1 METYEH
7 TYSEAE
13 MQEQNPTEMPPVQ
26 QLPSFEMQQIPKPPR
41 HSRKSGNFGIGKWIL
56 AAVMI
61 VAIVAGSCCV
71 TAMLINR
78 HWERKT
84 NLLYATTNKSIS
96 QLRQQ
101 LEEQMDKHA
110 LSKPIVIT
118 PEGSDSEEGL
128 LSPRQVY
135 ALNVNAVVA
144 ISNQGATTNIYGQ
157 TTQTAS
163 SGTGFI
169 ISEDGYIV
177 SNYHVVEGAKT
188 LEVITADS
196 KTYDAELIGYDEIND
211 ISVLKI
217 EAADLPCVTFGSSD
231 VLLVGD
237 QVAAIGNPLGEL
249 TSTLTVGYVSAK
261 DRMVNTDGSYINML
275 QTDAAINS
283 GNSGGPL
290 FNMKGQVVGITTA
303 KYSGTSNSGAS
314 IEGIGFAIPLDDVI
328 DMIEDLRD
336 LGYIESGYLGVM
348 VQDVSQSD
356 VSNGKPKGAFVAEV
370 TPGTCAEKAG
380 ILEGDIIVDL
390 GSYPVDSLSAL
401 SRALR
406 KFKPGETTVITVN
419 RDGEEKTL
427 EVTFDKKPAS
437 ETKSEGWQS
446 SLSPSGRD

>member
-1 METYEH
+1 
-7 TYSEAE
+7 
-13 MQEQNPTEMPPVQ
+13 
-26 QLPSFEMQQIPKPPR
+26 
-41 HSRKSGNFGIGKWIL
+41 
-56 AAVMI
+56 
-61 VAIVAGSCCV
+61 
-71 TAMLINR
+71 
-78 HWERKT
+78 
-84 NLLYATTNKSIS
+84 
-96 QLRQQ
+96 
-101 LEEQMDKHA
+101 
-110 LSKPIVIT
+110 
-118 PEGSDSEEGL
+118 
-128 LSPRQVY
+128 
-135 ALNVNAVVA
+135 
-144 ISNQGATTNIYGQ
+144 
-157 TTQTAS
+157 
-163 SGTGFI
+163 
-169 ISEDGYIV
+169 
-177 SNYHVVEGAKT
+177 
-188 LEVITADS
+188 
-196 KTYDAELIGYDEIND
+196 
-211 ISVLKI
+211 LKI

>member
-1 METYEH
+1 MDTYED
-7 TYSEAE
+7 TYIPVQQALEEKDAL
-13 MQEQNPTEMPPVQ
+13 PVQ
-26 QLPSFEMQQIPKPPR
+26 QLPHFEFQPVPKPPR
-41 HSRKSGNFGIGKWIL
+41 KGREPRAGGVGRAIL
-56 AAVMI
+56 SVVLVCAL
-61 VAIVAGSCCV
+61 VAIGCGV
-71 TAMLINR
+71 TAILINN
-78 HWERKT
+78 HWEKKT
-84 NLLYATTNKSIS
+84 NLLYATTNKSIRD
-96 QLRQQ
+96 LRQQ
-101 LEEQMDKHA
+101 LAEEMDRHA
-110 LSKPIVIT
+110 LSQPVVIT
-118 PEGSDSEEGL
+118 PEGGESGTDL

-144 ISNQGATTNIYGQ
+144 ISNQGTTTNIYGQ

-169 ISEDGYIV
+169 ITKDGYVV
-177 SNYHVVEGAKT
+177 SNYHVVKGAKT

-196 KTYDAELIGYDEIND
+196 KTYKAKLVGYDEIND

-217 EAADLPCVTFGSSD
+217 DATDLPCVTFGSSD

-290 FNMKGQVVGITTA
+290 FNMKGEVVGITTA

-348 VQDVSQSD
+348 VQDVSQEALAQ
-356 VSNGKPKGAFVAEV
+356 GTPKGALVSEV
-370 TPGTCAEKAG
+370 TPGTCAEEAG
-380 ILEGDIIVDL
+380 VLAGDIIVDV

-437 ETKSEGWQS
+437 ETTSEGWKDS
-446 SLSPSGRD
+446 FGPAGEE